1 MQAVVITLFAVCP
14 SPVAKNYNC
23 ANYAQAVYL
32 PHFLAPSG
40 AQGVIMS
47 VRSSLQLSSFI
58 RALNLNLSDSDLQA
72 VLSGVSVSWLSLD
85 FLLTLSLSS
94 L

>member
-1 MQAVVITLFAVCP
+1 
-14 SPVAKNYNC
+14 
-23 ANYAQAVYL
+23 
-32 PHFLAPSG
+32 
-40 AQGVIMS
+40 MS

>member
-14 SPVAKNYNC
+14 WPVAKNYNC

-47 VRSSLQLSSFI
+47 VRHG
-58 RALNLNLSDSDLQA
+58 D
-72 VLSGVSVSWLSLD
+72 
-85 FLLTLSLSS
+85 
-94 L
+94 